1 MPTILFIQPTQY
13 GADGATLCKQKTIH
27 LPGLAFPLLAAYLPP
42 HWTAEVLLEVV
53 DDIDFEREADI
64 VAIGAMGH
72 ALFRGFEIAAEFRR
86 RGRTV
91 VMGGYMVS
99 IVAEEAARHADAI
112 VIGDA
117 EISFPRLL
125 ADFERGEL
133 RQVYEDR
140 IESLAGLPVPRY
152 ELLTSKPI
160 GNMLPVQAG
169 RGCPHSCSFCSIA
182 CLYRGRYLAR
192 PLDEVLRDIKAV
204 RALGFRRFYLI
215 DDNLVANPRFLMDL
229 CDAVTPLKMKWAT
242 QCSVN
247 LARNPELLRKVV
259 RSGGELM
266 SIGIESIS
274 QEGLDR
280 LDKGWLRVAEHEQH
294 IDTLTRAGVVVST
307 EMIVGTDGD
316 TEASIRETFRFIQ
329 RTRIPIPRF
338 YILTPIPGTDLYNEM
353 KSSGRL
359 VTDEWRLFDGTRC
372 VHRPEQIAPE
382 RLTAM
387 YWWLNEQVFSWRSIF
402 HRVFGNRHLWRNPR
416 MLAFSLVVNLHYRRY
431 VRKRVPPNIF

>member
-1 MPTILFIQPTQY
+1 MPRILFIQPTQY
-13 GADGATLCKQKTIH
+13 GADGTTLCKQKTIH
-27 LPGLAFPLLAAYLPP
+27 LPGLAFAHLAAFLPD
-42 HWTAEVLLEVV
+42 HWQAELVIEVV
-53 DDIDFEREADI
+53 DDIDYDHEVDL

-72 ALFRGFEIAAEFRR
+72 AIFRGFEIADEFRR

-99 IVAEEAARHADAI
+99 IAAEVAAEHADAL

-125 ADFERGEL
+125 ADFEDGRL
-133 RQVYEDR
+133 QPVYEDE

-152 ELLTSKPI
+152 ELLTGKPI

-182 CLYRGRYLAR
+182 CLYRGRYLPR
-192 PLDEVLRDIKAV
+192 PLEDIVRDIEAV

-215 DDNLVANPRFLMDL
+215 DDNLVANPGFLEDL
-229 CDAVTPLKMKWAT
+229 CDAITPLKMKWAT

-247 LARNPELLRKVV
+247 LAKHPRLLRKVV
-259 RSGGELM
+259 ASGGELL
-266 SIGIESIS
+266 SFGLESIS
-274 QEGLDR
+274 QEGLDK
-280 LDKGWLRVAEHEQH
+280 LDKAWLQVEDHELH
-294 IDTLTRAGVVVST
+294 LGTLSRAGIVVST

-316 TEASIRETFRFIQ
+316 TEESIRETLEFVDRN
-329 RTRIPIPRF
+329 RIPIPRF
-338 YILTPIPGTDLYNEM
+338 YILTPIPGTDLYHQM
-353 KSSGRL
+353 KEQGRL
-359 VTDEWRLFDGTRC
+359 ITEDWKLFDGTRC
-372 VHRPEQIAPE
+372 VHRPEKIDPD
-382 RLTAM
+382 RLTEM
-387 YWWLNEQVFSWRSIF
+387 YWWLNEEVFSWRSIF
-402 HRVFGNRHLWRNPR
+402 RRVIGNRHLWRNPR

>member
-1 MPTILFIQPTQY
+1 MPRILFIQPTQY
-13 GADGATLCKQKTIH
+13 GADGSTLCKQKVIH
-27 LPGLAFPLLAAYLPP
+27 LPGLAFALLAAYLPP
-42 HWTAEVLLEVV
+42 HWEAELLLEVV
-53 DDIDFEREADI
+53 DDIDFDREVDI

-99 IVAEEAARHADAI
+99 IVAAEAAKHADAL
-112 VIGDA
+112 VVGDA
-117 EISFPRLL
+117 EIAFPRLL

-133 RQVYEDR
+133 QPIYEDSV
-140 IESLAGLPVPRY
+140 ESLAGLPVPRY
-152 ELLTSKPI
+152 ELLTAKPI

-182 CLYRGRYLAR
+182 CLYRGKYLAR
-192 PLDEVLRDIKAV
+192 PLADVLRDIEAV

-215 DDNLVANPRFLMDL
+215 DDNLVANPGFLADL

-242 QCSVN
+242 QCSVI
-247 LARNPELLRKVV
+247 LAKHPELLKKVV

-266 SIGIESIS
+266 SFGIESIS

-280 LDKGWLRVAEHEQH
+280 LDKSWLQVDEHEQH
-294 IDTLTRAGVVVST
+294 IDVLSRAGVVVST

-316 TEASIRETFRFIQ
+316 TEASIRDTFQFIQ
-329 RTRIPIPRF
+329 RNRIPIPRF
-338 YILTPIPGTDLYNEM
+338 YILTPIPGTDLYDEM
-353 KSSGRL
+353 KQSGRL
-359 VTDEWRLFDGTRC
+359 VTDEWTLFDGTRC
-372 VHRPEQIAPE
+372 VHRPAKIDPD
-382 RLTAM
+382 RLTEM
-387 YWWLNEQVFSWRSIF
+387 YWWLNEQVFSWRSIL
-402 HRVFGNRHLWRNPR
+402 HRVVGNRRLWRNPR

>member
-1 MPTILFIQPTQY
+1 MPKILFIQPTQY
-13 GADGATLCKQKTIH
+13 GADGVTLCKQKVIH
-27 LPGLAFPLLAAYLPP
+27 LPGLAFALLAAYLPP
-42 HWTAEVLLEVV
+42 HWEPEVLLEVV
-53 DDIDFEREADI
+53 DDIDFECDADI
-64 VAIGAMGH
+64 IAIGAMGH

-99 IVAEEAARHADAI
+99 IAAEEAAKHADAV

-133 RQVYEDR
+133 QPVYDDEVTELD
-140 IESLAGLPVPRY
+140 ALPVPRY
-152 ELLTSKPI
+152 DLLTSKPI

-182 CLYRGRYLAR
+182 CLYRGKYMAR
-192 PLDEVLRDIKAV
+192 PLDDILRDIKAV

-215 DDNLVANPRFLMDL
+215 DDNLVSNPGFLGDL
-229 CDAVTPLKMKWAT
+229 CDAVAPLKMKWAT

-247 LARNPELLRKVV
+247 LAKNPELLRKVV

-266 SIGIESIS
+266 SIGIESIN

-280 LDKGWLRVAEHEQH
+280 LDKAWLKVDEHERN
-294 IDTLTRAGVVVST
+294 IDILSQAGVVVST

-316 TEASIRETFRFIQ
+316 TEESIRDTYDFIQ
-329 RTRIPIPRF
+329 RNRVPIPRF
-338 YILTPIPGTDLYNEM
+338 YILTPIPGTDLYHEM
-353 KSSGRL
+353 KQAGRR
-359 VTDEWRLFDGTRC
+359 VTDEWKLFDGTRC
-372 VHRPEQIAPE
+372 VHRPEKIAPK
-382 RLTAM
+382 RLTEM

-402 HRVFGNRHLWRNPR
+402 HRVIGNRRLWRNPR